1 MSYGV
6 DGVDKAKIIN
16 STDDGS
22 VIALSTDS
30 KTRINV
36 REIQDISVKAIY
48 RADFIFLR
56 YNSTDSCKFFIPKN
70 RYEGE
75 KETLD
80 ALGKVFP
87 MMSRKSW
94 TYHGY
99 AVTLDEDEDRMM
111 MKLAHNVE

>member
-1 MSYGV
+1 MSYGI

-22 VIALSTDS
+22 VIAFSTDS
-30 KTRINV
+30 KTMIDV
-36 REIQDISVKAIY
+36 RDMQAASIKAIC

-56 YNSTDSCKFFIPKN
+56 YNSTDSCKFFIPKS
-70 RYEGE
+70 RFRREE
-75 KETLD
+75 ETLD

-94 TYHGY
+94 TYHGD
-99 AVTLDEDEDRMM
+99 AVTVDDDEDRMM